1 MALNNAKALVAKLAT
16 DGELAKVFAAI
27 TSADAFVEAAK
38 KNGYDCTLE
47 EFLEAKKSAVDA
59 GEGKMSED
67 ELSQTSGGLS
77 LVGVDYAFTVAETA
91 TN

>member
-1 MALNNAKALVAKLAT
+1 MALNNAKALVAKLAS

-27 TSADAFVEAAK
+27 KSAEEFAEAAK
-38 KNGYDCTLE
+38 KNGYDCTLD
-47 EFLEAKKSAVDA
+47 EFLEAKKSASDA

-77 LVGVDYAFTVAETA
+77 LIGVDYAFTAAETSS
-91 TN
+91 N